1 MMKKLH
7 SILAL
12 LLIMVSSINFTACSS
27 DDEEGVS
34 SSIIG
39 KWAFTDDDA
48 GFIFKENGE
57 MIFWEEDWEELE
69 ANYRVNGNKLIC
81 TYQEDG
87 ESFSDELTIIKLD
100 SSTLILGGY
109 DEGDYEEMV
118 LTRVH

>member
-12 LLIMVSSINFTACSS
+12 LLIMVCSINFTACSS

>member
-1 MMKKLH
+1 MKKIH
-7 SILAL
+7 SVIAL
-12 LLIMVSSINFTACSS
+12 LLIMVCSINFTACSS

-57 MIFWEEDWEELE
+57 MISWEEDWEELE